1 MADISS
7 FRASISNGLL
17 RPNQFRV
24 ELSFPSFVENGT
36 TASFLGQFH
45 CKAASLPASTV
56 APVPVYYQG
65 RAINVAGEREFQPW
79 QIMVYNENFLI
90 KDALT
95 RWSNG
100 INNISNNTGIVQPAQ
115 YQTDIIIRQLG
126 RNGEIVKSVK
136 LVDAMPMEVGAVEL
150 DFEANNTVQMFPVTF
165 VYNYFEETGVN
176 ATSV

>member
-1 MADISS
+1 
-7 FRASISNGLL
+7 
-17 RPNQFRV
+17 
-24 ELSFPSFVENGT
+24 
-36 TASFLGQFH
+36 
-45 CKAASLPASTV
+45 
-56 APVPVYYQG
+56 
-65 RAINVAGEREFQPW
+65 
-79 QIMVYNENFLI
+79 MVYNENFLI

-150 DFEANNTVQMFPVTF
+150 DFEANNTVQTFPVTF